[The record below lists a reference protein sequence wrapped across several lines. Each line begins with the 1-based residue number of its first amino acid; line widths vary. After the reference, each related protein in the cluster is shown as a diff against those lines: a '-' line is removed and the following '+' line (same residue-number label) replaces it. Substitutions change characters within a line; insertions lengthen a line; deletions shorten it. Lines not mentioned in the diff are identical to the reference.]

1 MTDRLSRA
9 ALGVLPAVAV
19 LAAVAAPVAAE
30 IEGIWLVEN
39 GEAKIK
45 VQRCADDVCGR
56 IVWLSEPTDSEGN
69 VKRDILNPDRSLR
82 DRTVID
88 VQLFRIPAVPDK
100 RGVWS
105 GGRIYDPDTGKT
117 HRCTLRLDG
126 ERLKLRGYI
135 GIRLFGRS
143 TYWTRT
149 TL

>member
-9 ALGVLPAVAV
+9 ALGILPAIAV
-19 LAAVAAPVAAE
+19 LAAVASPVAE
-30 IEGIWLVEN
+30 IEGIWLVED
-39 GEAKIK
+39 GEAKIE
-45 VQRCADDVCGR
+45 VLRCGDDVCGR
-56 IVWLSEPTDSEGN
+56 IVWLSEPTNSEGN
-69 VKRDILNPDRSLR
+69 VKTDILNPDRSLR
-82 DRTVID
+82 DRMVIG
-88 VQLFRIPAVPDK
+88 VQLLRIPAVPDK

-117 HRCTLRLDG
+117 YRCTLRLDG

-143 TYWTRT
+143 THWTRT

>member
-9 ALGVLPAVAV
+9 ALGILPAIAV
-19 LAAVAAPVAAE
+19 LAAVAAPVAE
-30 IEGIWLVEN
+30 IEGVWLVED
-39 GEAKIK
+39 GEAKIE
-45 VQRCADDVCGR
+45 VLRCGDDVCGR
-56 IVWLSEPTDSEGN
+56 IVWLSEPTNSEGN

-82 DRTVID
+82 DRMVIG
-88 VQLFRIPAVPDK
+88 VQLLRIPAVPDK

-117 HRCTLRLDG
+117 YRCTLRLDG

-143 TYWTRT
+143 THWTRT

>member
-9 ALGVLPAVAV
+9 ALGILPAIAV
-19 LAAVAAPVAAE
+19 LAAVAAPVAE
-30 IEGIWLVEN
+30 IEGIWLVED
-39 GEAKIK
+39 GEAKIE
-45 VQRCADDVCGR
+45 VLRCGGDVCGH
-56 IVWLSEPTDSEGN
+56 IVWLSEPTNSEGSA
-69 VKRDILNPDRSLR
+69 KRDILNPDRSLR
-82 DRTVID
+82 ERTVIG
-88 VQLFRIPAVPDK
+88 VQLLRIPAVPDK

-117 HRCTLRLDG
+117 YRCTLRLDG

-143 TYWTRT
+143 THWTRT